1 MWFVVSFSVL
11 SQEKIGAGNY
21 VHIVQAQLLRGDI
34 LYPYNQQGMIL
45 KMVPLVIIIII
56 III

>member
-1 MWFVVSFSVL
+1 MVSFSVL